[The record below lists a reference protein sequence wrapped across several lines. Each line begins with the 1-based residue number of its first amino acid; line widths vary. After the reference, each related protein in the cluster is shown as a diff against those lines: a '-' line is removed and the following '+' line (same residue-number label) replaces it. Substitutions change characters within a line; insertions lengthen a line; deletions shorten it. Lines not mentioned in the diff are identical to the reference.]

1 MLWEFGVEKA
11 DRNCRPR
18 EFQVLSVQESE
29 LCVCA
34 ATVDLFVDNQIPLY
48 TEPYPANQE
57 RLLQTG
63 YDKVS
68 QTNCA
73 TILFNRV
80 IYRCLDIGNTER
92 EQNNGND
99 ILAGYPITL
108 QKTR

>member
-1 MLWEFGVEKA
+1 
-11 DRNCRPR
+11 
-18 EFQVLSVQESE
+18 VQESE

-68 QTNCA
+68 QTNGTSLCFYCKNEIA
-73 TILFNRV
+73 KCSQL
-80 IYRCLDIGNTER
+80 
-92 EQNNGND
+92 
-99 ILAGYPITL
+99 
-108 QKTR
+108 